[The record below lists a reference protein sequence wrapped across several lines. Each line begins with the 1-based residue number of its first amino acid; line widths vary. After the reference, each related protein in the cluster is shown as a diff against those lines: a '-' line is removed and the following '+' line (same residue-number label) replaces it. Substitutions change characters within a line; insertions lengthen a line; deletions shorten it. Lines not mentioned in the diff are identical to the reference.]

1 MGDTIR
7 FVLRSAEWVEGDSVC
22 VEDQTRD
29 SGDSL
34 GKAGYWAVRTRV
46 TTGEMERNG
55 QIMHI

>member
-7 FVLRSAEWVEGDSVC
+7 FALRSAEWVEGDSVC
-22 VEDQTRD
+22 VEDQMRD

-34 GKAGYWAVRTRV
+34 GKAGCWVVRTRV
-46 TTGEMERNG
+46 TTGGMERNG